1 MRKSYIL
8 LHIYYVLYTVLL
20 VMRFPRIKPDT
31 HSFYHCISRVVE
43 GRFIFALCQGRSVA
57 AEKFI
62 AMMRCLEAF
71 CGVRVLGYVVMANH
85 FHLVCEVPDPRPL
98 SQSEV
103 LERIGALYG
112 PRRVQALREQLARLS
127 EQPGAAELCNRLLEP
142 YRKRMNDISIF
153 IKELK
158 GRFAQW
164 FNRRH
169 GRYGALWAERFKSV
183 LLEDGQTVA
192 TIAAYIDLNPVRAGL
207 CQDPKEYR
215 YCGYAEA
222 LAKGTA
228 GAMEGIRVILGLP
241 QTTSPEQV
249 AAEYRKHLFSR
260 GAVGSENHPPAFD
273 QAKAQAVVEQEKGEL
288 SLQERLRCKIRYF
301 SDGVILGSQAF
312 VQSHCQR
319 LEQKIGYKR
328 KSGPTALK
336 NLGPATLWVF
346 RNLRVRRFG

>member
-1 MRKSYIL
+1 
-8 LHIYYVLYTVLL
+8 
-20 VMRFPRIKPDT
+20 MRFPRIKPDT

-43 GRFIFALCQGRSVA
+43 GRFIFALHHGRSVP
-57 AEKFI
+57 AEKII
-62 AMMRCLEAF
+62 AFMRALEAF
-71 CGVRVLGYVVMANH
+71 SGVRVLDYVIMSNH
-85 FHLVCEVPDPRPL
+85 FHLVCEVPEPRPL
-98 SQSEV
+98 SQNEV

-112 PRRVQALREQLARLS
+112 PRRVRALRQKLARFSEQLD
-127 EQPGAAELCNRLLEP
+127 GVELCNRLLEP

-164 FNRRH
+164 YNRH
-169 GRYGALWAERFKSV
+169 YGRYGALWAERFKSV
-183 LLEDGQTVA
+183 LLEGGEAVA
-192 TIAAYIDLNPVRAGL
+192 KIAAYIDLNPVRAGL
-207 CQDPKEYR
+207 CEDPKEYR

-222 LAKGTA
+222 QAKGTA
-228 GAMEGIRVILGLP
+228 AAMEGIRVILGLP
-241 QTTSPEQV
+241 QTTSPQQL
-249 AAEYRKHLFSR
+249 AAEYRQHLFLR
-260 GAVGSENHPPAFD
+260 GAVGSKNNPPAFD

-301 SDGVILGSQAF
+301 TDGVILGSQAF
-312 VQSHCQR
+312 VQSHCQQ

-336 NLGPATLWVF
+336 IFGPATLWVF

>member
-1 MRKSYIL
+1 
-8 LHIYYVLYTVLL
+8 
-20 VMRFPRIKPDT
+20 MRFPRIKPNT

-43 GRFIFALCQGRSVA
+43 GRFIFALHHGRSLE

-62 AMMRCLEAF
+62 SMMRRQEAF
-71 CGVRVLGYVVMANH
+71 SGLRVLGYVVMANH
-85 FHLVCEVPDPRPL
+85 FHIVCEVPQPRDL

-103 LERIGALYG
+103 LKRIGALYG
-112 PRRVQALREQLARLS
+112 RRRVRGLKKQLARLS
-127 EQPGAAELCNRLLEP
+127 EQPNGIELCHRLLEP
-142 YRKRMNDISIF
+142 FRKRMNDISIF

-164 FNRRH
+164 YNRRH

-183 LLEDGQTVA
+183 LLEGGQAVA
-192 TIAAYIDLNPVRAGL
+192 KIVAYIDLNPVRAGL
-207 CQDPKEYR
+207 CEDPKDYR

-228 GAMEGIRVILGLP
+228 AAMEGIKIVLGLP

-249 AAEYRKHLFSR
+249 SAEYRKHLFLR
-260 GAVGSENHPPAFD
+260 GAAGSTNHPPAFD
-273 QAKAQAVVEQEKGEL
+273 QAKAHAVVEQEKGEL
-288 SLQERLRCKIRYF
+288 SLQERLRCRIRYF
-301 SDGVILGSQAF
+301 SDGVILGSREF

-319 LEQKIGYKR
+319 LEQRIGYKR

-336 NLGPATLWVF
+336 IFGPATLWVF

>member
-1 MRKSYIL
+1 
-8 LHIYYVLYTVLL
+8 
-20 VMRFPRIKPDT
+20 MRFPRIKPDT

-43 GRFIFALCQGRSVA
+43 GRFIFALRHGRSGP
-57 AEKFI
+57 AEKLI
-62 AMMRCLEAF
+62 AIMRAEEAF
-71 CGVRVLGYVVMANH
+71 CGVRVLDYVIMANH

-112 PRRVQALREQLARLS
+112 RRRVRGLKKQLALLS
-127 EQPGAAELCNRLLEP
+127 GQPDGVELFDKLLEP
-142 YRKRMNDISIF
+142 FRKRMNDISIF

-164 FNRRH
+164 YNRH
-169 GRYGALWAERFKSV
+169 FGRYGALWAERFKSV
-183 LLEDGQTVA
+183 LLQGGEAVA
-192 TIAAYIDLNPVRAGL
+192 KIAAYIDLNPVRAGL

-222 LAKGTA
+222 VAKGTSE
-228 GAMEGIRVILGLP
+228 AMEGIRIILGLP
-241 QTTSPEQV
+241 QTTSPEQI
-249 AAEYRKHLFSR
+249 AAEYRKHLFLR
-260 GAVGSENHPPAFD
+260 GAVGSKNHPPAFD
-273 QAKAQAVVEQEKGEL
+273 QAKAQAVVEQEEGEL

-301 SDGVILGSQAF
+301 TDGVILGSRDF
-312 VQSHCQR
+312 VESHRQR

-328 KSGPTALK
+328 KSGPTVLK
-336 NLGPATLWVF
+336 FFGPATLWVF

>member
-1 MRKSYIL
+1 
-8 LHIYYVLYTVLL
+8 
-20 VMRFPRIKPDT
+20 MRFPRIKPDI

-43 GRFIFALCQGRSVA
+43 GRFIFAICEGRSCE

-62 AMMRCLEAF
+62 ALMRRLEAF
-71 CGVRVLGYVVMANH
+71 CGVHVREYVIMANH
-85 FHLVCEVPDPRPL
+85 FHLLCEVPEPRLL

-103 LERIGALYG
+103 LERIQAGYG
-112 PRRVQALREQLARLS
+112 PQRVRALQEQLARFS
-127 EQPGAAELCNRLLEP
+127 EQPNGVELCKRLLDP

-183 LLEDGQTVA
+183 LLQDGQAVA
-192 TIAAYIDLNPVRAGL
+192 AIAAYIDLNPVRAAL
-207 CQDPKEYR
+207 CEDPKEYR

-228 GAMEGIRVILGLP
+228 VALEGIRVILGLP

-249 AAEYRKHLFSR
+249 AAEYRKHLFLS
-260 GAVGSENHPPAFD
+260 GAVGSEKHPPAFD

-301 SDGVILGSQAF
+301 SDGVILGSRAF
-312 VQSHCQR
+312 VESHCQR

-336 NLGPATLWVF
+336 IFGPSALWVF

>member
-1 MRKSYIL
+1 
-8 LHIYYVLYTVLL
+8 
-20 VMRFPRIKPDT
+20 MRFPRIKPDT
-31 HSFYHCISRVVE
+31 RSIHHCISRVVE
-43 GRFIFALCQGRSVA
+43 GRFIFALRHRRSVV

-62 AMMRCLEAF
+62 AFMRRLEAF
-71 CGVRVLGYVVMANH
+71 SGVRVLDYVIMANH
-85 FHLVCEVPDPRPL
+85 IHLLCEVPELGPL
-98 SQSEV
+98 SENEV

-112 PRRVQALREQLARLS
+112 PGRVRTLHEQLARFS
-127 EQPGAAELCNRLLEP
+127 QQPDGTELCRRLLEP
-142 YRKRMNDISIF
+142 FVKRMNDISIF

-158 GRFAQW
+158 GCFAQW
-164 FNRRH
+164 YNRHH

-228 GAMEGIRVILGLP
+228 AAMEGFRLILGLP
-241 QTTSPEQV
+241 QSTSPKQV
-249 AAEYRKHLFSR
+249 AAEYRQHLFLR
-260 GAVGSENHPPAFD
+260 GAVGSKNHPPAFD
-273 QAKAQAVVEQEKGEL
+273 RAKAQAVVEQEKGEL
-288 SLQERLRCKIRYF
+288 SLQERLRCRIRYF
-301 SDGVILGSQAF
+301 SDGVILGSREF

-336 NLGPATLWVF
+336 NLGPAALWVF

>member
-1 MRKSYIL
+1 
-8 LHIYYVLYTVLL
+8 
-20 VMRFPRIKPDT
+20 MRFPRIKPDT

-43 GRFIFALCQGRSVA
+43 GRFIFALHHGRSVP
-57 AEKFI
+57 AEKII
-62 AMMRCLEAF
+62 AFMRRLEAF
-71 CGVRVLGYVVMANH
+71 SGVRVLDYVIMGNH
-85 FHLVCEVPDPRPL
+85 FHLVCEVPEPRPL
-98 SQSEV
+98 SQNEV

-112 PRRVQALREQLARLS
+112 PRRVRALRQKLARFSEQLD
-127 EQPGAAELCNRLLEP
+127 GVELCNRLLEP

-164 FNRRH
+164 YNRH
-169 GRYGALWAERFKSV
+169 YGRYGALWAERFKSV
-183 LLEDGQTVA
+183 LLEGGEAVA
-192 TIAAYIDLNPVRAGL
+192 KIAAYIDLNPVRAGL
-207 CQDPKEYR
+207 CEDPKEYR

-228 GAMEGIRVILGLP
+228 AAMEGTRVILGLP
-241 QTTSPEQV
+241 QTTSPQQL
-249 AAEYRKHLFSR
+249 AAEYRQHLFLR
-260 GAVGSENHPPAFD
+260 GAVGSKNNPPAFD

-301 SDGVILGSQAF
+301 TDGVILGSQAF
-312 VQSHCQR
+312 VQSHCQE

-336 NLGPATLWVF
+336 IFGPATLWVF